1 MHDDPLSDD
10 IRRAFGRG
18 YRPPDNRF
26 ADRVLVSVFER
37 SGPDGLRRG
46 PGEHWLAAVAAVALA
61 AVVVTVLVTLSM
73 ANRSHSTPGSAPH
86 VSSPPSSPVPQSPS
100 AGPQTV
106 VIRDNLGEPLQSVD
120 WTGKPVGAFV
130 DLSPGAG
137 GLTMAPDG
145 SRAALVAPS
154 GPVQIIDSQGRVLVT
169 MDSTL
174 WSGDARE
181 VRWADDSRHWCAL
194 NGGALLYSEIQS
206 GKVQTRRFALSGPGL
221 PSDAVVLVACS
232 ATTGRAVIVVQT
244 SVCVSKGC
252 AGHVDVVDLRTGTV
266 TGALTEPAGA
276 TFGDPVASAD
286 GHFFA
291 ESDRVNDRSLVWDL
305 TTGAIVD
312 QPSGIVQALSGD
324 GRMMA
329 TVTAIMGPLS
339 ALRGH
344 LIDRT
349 TGRDVW
355 SAPGE
360 SMQDLLFRP
369 GGEECMLAS
378 NQDVLLIRPDG
389 SVTVVVHD
397 PSPTSYPQ
405 VYGT

>member
-1 MHDDPLSDD
+1 MHDDGLSDD
-10 IRRAFGRG
+10 IRRAFDRG
-18 YRPPDNRF
+18 YRLPDTRF
-26 ADRVLVSVFER
+26 ADRVLSSVFER
-37 SGPDGLRRG
+37 SGSEGVRRG
-46 PGEHWLAAVAAVALA
+46 PGEHWLAAVAAVTL
-61 AVVVTVLVTLSM
+61 AVVTVTVLVALSM
-73 ANRSHSTPGSAPH
+73 ANRSHGTPASPPA
-86 VSSPPSSPVPQSPS
+86 SSPTPQSS
-100 AGPQTV
+100 QPQTV
-106 VIRDNLGEPLQSVD
+106 VFRADNGEPLRSVD
-120 WTGKPVGAFV
+120 WNGKPAAAFA
-130 DLSPGAG
+130 DLDPRG
-137 GLTMAPDG
+137 GLGVAPDG
-145 SRAALVAPS
+145 SRAAVFLLD
-154 GPVQIIDSQGRVLVT
+154 GTVQFIDGQHRLLAT
-169 MDSTL
+169 TNATL
-174 WSGDARE
+174 WPGDARE

-194 NGGALLYSEIQS
+194 NRGALLYSEIQS

-252 AGHVDVVDLRTGTV
+252 AGHVDLVDLRTGTV

-291 ESDRVNDRSLVWDL
+291 ESDRVDDRSLVWDL
-305 TTGAIVD
+305 DTGAIVD
-312 QPSGIVQALSGD
+312 RPAGVVQALSGD

-329 TVTAIMGPLS
+329 TVTGIMGPLN
-339 ALRGH
+339 AVRGH

-349 TGRDVW
+349 NGREVW

-397 PSPTSYPQ
+397 TSPTSYPQ
-405 VYGT
+405 VYGM